1 VEDTRN
7 SPYYHLKSEL
17 EDYGVVVDTYD
28 SMVSE
33 LSTVDTPYVSADV
46 AILVTA
52 HDEFQ
57 SISFE
62 ELSSSGVSI
71 LIDGRNEY

>member
-1 VEDTRN
+1 
-7 SPYYHLKSEL
+7 
-17 EDYGVVVDTYD
+17 
-28 SMVSE
+28 MVSE

-57 SISFE
+57 SVSFE

-71 LIDGRNEY
+71 LIDGRNEYSPAQVQAAGLRYSGVGR